1 MADGAVVYRATT
13 VVDSS
18 GSVQSLKQ
26 IQTGIKEMRSELSAA
41 SKQAKQ
47 DYQAQSLAAK
57 AVGASQEDLIR
68 ITQRYAQTQ
77 LAISR
82 TKQQMDTQFVQGNG
96 SVAASN
102 RSVST
107 TLAEE
112 LAAVKALAAAE
123 ESRNAHSVS
132 QMQAASA
139 GLRALDGNFTNNI
152 RSAERFTAMIP
163 GMSGLLTAA
172 FPIVGGVAFIA
183 MLGKGAMELYK
194 FREEGVNAG
203 KLIREAYEDLTVSTH
218 KHGVELDLTNDK
230 LDTQL
235 AKINHK
241 PANLLKTALDEDR
254 KAAYDLTEELNRATR
269 AESALMKEKSVGEFK
284 ALGMS
289 LLGYNV
295 ASTTDQQKLISQ
307 QNGDL
312 RRVNKAGDDAMDHA
326 DPKNAEKVRQDDRIA
341 RQNAYTDAINK
352 TKAALDKVY
361 ANQREG
367 KGVDFS
373 SQTSMLEGHLD
384 ELEGQAHNLQ
394 AGYTAGDKQRDVTR
408 AEEARQRNR
417 DAESAS
423 KKSLEA
429 AKHAAEDQ
437 RKQWESDAKDA
448 EAGGKVTAQAELQGW
463 IDRANSVKIGTENWR
478 YANDKAD
485 ADLRKINDDRRK
497 AGEESIKLTELVHA
511 AQSKQIIGVVE
522 KSVAYDNKGTNDQQ
536 TTLKALVDAQRE
548 ATYQQA
554 LAQAQQDA
562 SLGTISRYDEAV
574 RIQALHTQEYTD
586 RLREL
591 QAQLAAVDGVDAE
604 ATAHRNMLQKQITDT
619 NSKAQ
624 IESMKDASNTAAQTW
639 QGALTNANAVWV
651 QDSQDSAKQVK
662 ELYSSVLGGVNG
674 QLVNLMTGKK
684 ADFGSMFRGIGG
696 QLSNM
701 GLQKIEGGLLGKL
714 GMGKADGSKGNP
726 LHVILDTGMSG
737 ITSSA
742 TSLIPSKGLGN
753 SASSFL
759 STALGFIPGFSGFR
773 AGGGGV
779 GPGQSVMIGERG
791 PELLTMGSTGGH
803 VTPNHRLPGAFGG
816 ASGGDMHVHVYADS
830 NTDIAQVRFQ
840 ARQGAMEG
848 HAASMRMYG
857 DHYSDS
863 KRRTPASRM

>member
-1 MADGAVVYRATT
+1 
-13 VVDSS
+13 
-18 GSVQSLKQ
+18 
-26 IQTGIKEMRSELSAA
+26 MRSELSAA

-57 AVGASQEDLIR
+57 ATGASQEDLIR

-82 TKQQMDTQFVQGNG
+82 TKSQMDTQFVQGNG

-102 RSVST
+102 KFVSQ
-107 TLAEE
+107 TLEQE

-163 GMSGLLTAA
+163 GMSGLLQAA
-172 FPIVGGVAFIA
+172 FPIVGGIAFIA

-269 AESALMKEKSVGEFK
+269 AESALMKEKAVGGFK

-289 LLGYNV
+289 LMGYNI
-295 ASTTDQQKLISQ
+295 ADTTEQQRLINS

-312 RRVNKAGDDAMDHA
+312 RRTNKAGDDALDHA

-373 SQTSMLEGHLD
+373 AQTSMLEGHLD
-384 ELEGQAHNLQ
+384 ELQGQAHNLA
-394 AGYTAGDKQRDVTR
+394 AGYSAGDKQRDVTR
-408 AEEARQRNR
+408 AEEAKQRNR
-417 DAESAS
+417 DAESAG
-423 KKSLEA
+423 KKASEA
-429 AKHAAEDQ
+429 AKKAAEEQ
-437 RKQWESDAKDA
+437 RRQWESDAKDA
-448 EAGGKVTAQAELQGW
+448 EAGGKLTSEAELQGW
-463 IDRANSVKIGTENWR
+463 IDRANSVKVGSDNWR

-485 ADLRKINDDRRK
+485 ADLRKINDDRK
-497 AGEESIKLTELVHA
+497 KQVEESLKLTEMVKA
-511 AQSKQIIGVVE
+511 AQFKTINAAME
-522 KSVAYDNKGTNDQQ
+522 KSVAYDNKGLTDQQ
-536 TTLKALVDAQRE
+536 TTLKALMDAQRE

-562 SLGTISRYDEAV
+562 SLGTISKYDEAV
-574 RIQALHTQEYTD
+574 RIQTLHTQEYSD
-586 RLREL
+586 QLAELR
-591 QAQLAAVDGVDAE
+591 AQLAAVDGVDAE
-604 ATAHRNMLQKQITDT
+604 SQAKRNAISKQITAA

-624 IESMKDASNTAAQTW
+624 IEAMKDSASVAAETW
-639 QGALTNANAVWV
+639 EGALTNANARWV
-651 QDSQDSAKQVK
+651 QDSQDSAKQVVT
-662 ELYSSVLGGVNG
+662 LYQSTLSGLNNSLSS
-674 QLVNLMTGKK
+674 LMTGGKGN
-684 ADFGSMFRGIGG
+684 FGAMFSGIGK
-696 QLSNM
+696 QLSTM
-701 GLQKIEGGLLGKL
+701 ALQKAEGGILGKL
-714 GMGKADGSKGNP
+714 GMGKADGSRGNP
-726 LHVILDTGMSG
+726 LYVKNADSLGGTTTGTAASM
-737 ITSSA
+737 
-742 TSLIPSKGLGN
+742 IPGLGK
-753 SASSFL
+753 SGGFL
-759 STALGFIPGFSGFR
+759 SSIAGMIPGFAGFR
-773 AGGGGV
+773 ANGGGV
-779 GPGQSVMIGERG
+779 GPGQSAIIGEKG
-791 PELLTMGSTGGH
+791 PELLTMGSTGGY
-803 VTPNHRLPGAFGG
+803 VTPNHRMAGAFGR

-830 NTDIAQVRFQ
+830 NTDIAQVRYQ
-840 ARQGAMEG
+840 ARMGAMEG
-848 HAASMRMYG
+848 HAAASRAYG
-857 DHYSDS
+857 DHQTET
-863 KRRTPASRM
+863 KRRTPATRG